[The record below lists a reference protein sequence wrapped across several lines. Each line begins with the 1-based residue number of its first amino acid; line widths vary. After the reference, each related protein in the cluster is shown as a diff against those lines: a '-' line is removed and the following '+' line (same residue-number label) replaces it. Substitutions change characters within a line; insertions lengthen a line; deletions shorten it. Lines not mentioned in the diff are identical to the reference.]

1 MVVYVVVVVLV
12 VVLVEVEVQVV
23 VEVQVELA
31 TTGIDL
37 VGDIARL
44 QLLVTIFSVSFL
56 LNGKLITKESRND
69 TEV

>member
-1 MVVYVVVVVLV
+1 VVVYVVVVVLV

-37 VGDIARL
+37 VGDIAGL
-44 QLLVTIFSVSFL
+44 QLLVTTFPVSFL